1 MTPQLLYWY
10 SGQYNQL
17 AVMWHQ
23 GWQLRLDVPA
33 AHHTSVTHRMYGKV
47 IGVFYTLLSGVL
59 LANLLIAII
68 SYR

>member
-1 MTPQLLYWY
+1 
-10 SGQYNQL
+10 
-17 AVMWHQ
+17 
-23 GWQLRLDVPA
+23 
-33 AHHTSVTHRMYGKV
+33 MYGKV